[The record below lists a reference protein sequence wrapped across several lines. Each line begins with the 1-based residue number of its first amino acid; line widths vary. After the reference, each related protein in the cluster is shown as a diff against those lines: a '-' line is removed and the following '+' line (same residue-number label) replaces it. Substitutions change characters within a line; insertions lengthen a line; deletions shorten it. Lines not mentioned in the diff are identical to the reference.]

1 MRISV
6 FYNKLKINNSLHVS
20 VRALVPAYLY
30 ALHQIF
36 CGFPDIK
43 RVFFHKKNALF
54 GLPY

>member
-1 MRISV
+1 MRFI
-6 FYNKLKINNSLHVS
+6 FIDTKLKIVNSSHVS

>member
-1 MRISV
+1 MRFIF
-6 FYNKLKINNSLHVS
+6 FYKKLKIVNSSHVS

-30 ALHQIF
+30 ALYQIF